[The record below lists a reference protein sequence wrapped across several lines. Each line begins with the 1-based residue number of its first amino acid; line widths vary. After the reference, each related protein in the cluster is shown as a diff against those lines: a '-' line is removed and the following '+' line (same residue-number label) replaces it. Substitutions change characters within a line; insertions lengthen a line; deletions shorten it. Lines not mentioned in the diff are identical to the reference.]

1 MSRRGVEVHIRALR
15 PEDVP
20 AWVALINAA
29 DAVDELGRATTE
41 EETKAK
47 LGSPGYGFEQVL
59 LAWQGQR
66 LVGYADLRL
75 QADDR
80 AIGGVTVHPRAR
92 RRGVGHKLLNRLV
105 ALARSQ
111 GVRYLDV
118 PVVPRVTAAVA
129 LLIRAGFKRVRD
141 WQEMVWVGREP
152 PPASEPLPG
161 VRLRTYQPGQPV
173 LWPGTGDEAAW
184 IALDAAAFVGHWGA
198 AALTSDDVAAIARRP
213 DFDPAGLWFAEAD
226 GKLVGQALARYN
238 PFGPTLRGMPV
249 GQIEDVAVL
258 PDYRGRGIGRALL
271 LAAMNYLWDRGCRV
285 IELTVDTA
293 NVDAHRLYDALGFVE
308 TGLLHW
314 YRHELPEERG
324 TIHPSMSP

>member
-1 MSRRGVEVHIRALR
+1 MSRRAVEIRIRALR

-29 DAVDELGRATTE
+29 DAVDELGRATTQE
-41 EETKAK
+41 EIEVR
-47 LGSPGYGFEQVL
+47 LRSPGYGLDQVL

-66 LVGYADLRL
+66 LVGYADLWL
-75 QADDR
+75 QADSR
-80 AIGGVTVHPRAR
+80 AIGGVTVHPHTRG
-92 RRGVGHKLLNRLV
+92 RGVGRRLLNHLV
-105 ALARSQ
+105 ALAHSR

-129 LLIRAGFKRVRD
+129 LLTRAGFQRVRD
-141 WQEMVWVGREP
+141 WQEMVWIGRKP
-152 PPASEPLPG
+152 PPGPEPLLG
-161 VRLRTYQPGQPV
+161 IRLRTYQPGR
-173 LWPGTGDEAAW
+173 DEAAW
-184 IALDAAAFVGHWGA
+184 IALDAAAFIGHWGA
-198 AALTSDDVAAIARRP
+198 APLTSDDVVAITRRP

-271 LAAMNYLWDRGCRV
+271 LAAMSYLWNRGCRV
-285 IELTVDTA
+285 IELAVDTA

-308 TGLLHW
+308 TGQLHW
-314 YRHELPEERG
+314 YRCELPEK
-324 TIHPSMSP
+324 

>member
-1 MSRRGVEVHIRALR
+1 MSRRAVEIRIRALR

-41 EETKAK
+41 EEARAR
-47 LGSPGYGFEQVL
+47 LGSPGYGFDQVL

-66 LVGYADLRL
+66 LMGYADLRL
-75 QADDR
+75 QADGR
-80 AIGGVTVHPRAR
+80 AIGGVTVHPHAR
-92 RRGVGHKLLNRLV
+92 GRGVGRKLLNRLV
-105 ALARSQ
+105 ALARSR

-129 LLIRAGFKRVRD
+129 LLTRAGFKRARD
-141 WQEMVWVGREP
+141 WQEMVWVGQEP
-152 PPASEPLPG
+152 PPVPEPLLG
-161 VRLRTYQPGQPV
+161 IRLRTYQPGQ
-173 LWPGTGDEAAW
+173 DEAAW
-184 IALDAAAFVGHWGA
+184 IALDAAAFTGHWGA
-198 AALTSDDVAAIARRP
+198 APLTSDDVVAITRRP

-238 PFGPTLRGMPV
+238 PSGPTLRGMPV

-271 LAAMNYLWDRGCRV
+271 LAAMGYLWNRGCRV

-293 NVDAHRLYDALGFVE
+293 NADAHRLYDALGFVE
-308 TGLLHW
+308 TGQLHW
-314 YRHELPEERG
+314 YRREL
-324 TIHPSMSP
+324 